1 MDDDAF
7 WSLAMLSP
15 VEYENSRTK
24 TADGGDY
31 TNNNNDDEDI
41 ADITSTSFTILPP
54 HDNTSHNPL
63 VLNLH
68 TNQNDGVLSDIASSI
83 WEAGLLLSAYLYGTD
98 EGRKLCYDACFTN
111 HASES
116 GILELGSG
124 MGLVGLTAAAAAIS
138 VYSERQTNDCCSIAR
153 VVLSDLNNNRIL
165 SQLQKNVNSNLDA
178 IAYDSNKTDSEK
190 DLLSITTE
198 ACDWMDVSTS
208 LNDDADISSNTK
220 NNFPFARFNL
230 ILGSALVYFPE
241 HASACA
247 DTLFYYLTY
256 SGESID
262 DGSGANNSAVERK
275 AIILQLVDRCGF
287 STHFLPRCRK
297 LGLTIISQDL
307 DPDLAKMV
315 QQSKKNRT
323 ISVEDYRLYFITP
336 PPTIT

>member
-15 VEYENSRTK
+15 LQYENSRTK
-24 TADGGDY
+24 TADGREC
-31 TNNNNDDEDI
+31 TNSNNDEEDI
-41 ADITSTSFTILPP
+41 ADIISTPFTILPP
-54 HDNTSHNPL
+54 HDNTSHKPL

-83 WEAGLLLSAYLYGTD
+83 WDAGLLLSAYLYGTE
-98 EGRKLCYDACFTN
+98 EGRKLCYDACFHKHTN
-111 HASES
+111 ENN

-124 MGLVGLTAAAAAIS
+124 MGIVGLAAAATLS
-138 VYSERQTNDCCSIAR
+138 VYSERQSNDCSTAR
-153 VVLSDLNNNRIL
+153 VVLTDLNNKQIL
-165 SQLQKNVNSNLDA
+165 SQLKKNVNANLDA
-178 IAYDSNKTDSEK
+178 IADVSNTVDNEK
-190 DLLSITTE
+190 NLLSITAE
-198 ACDWMDVSTS
+198 ACDWLDVSTS

-220 NNFPFARFNL
+220 NNFPCARFNL

-247 DTLFYYLTY
+247 NTLFYYLT
-256 SGESID
+256 SRESI
-262 DGSGANNSAVERK
+262 GKESGTNKDSIMERK

-287 STHFLPRCRK
+287 STHFLPHCRK
-297 LGLTIISQDL
+297 LGLTITSQNL
-307 DPDLAKMV
+307 DPELAKMV

-336 PPTIT
+336 PVS

>member
-15 VEYENSRTK
+15 LQYENSRTK
-24 TADGGDY
+24 TDGRDC
-31 TNNNNDDEDI
+31 TNSNNGEEDI
-41 ADITSTSFTILPP
+41 VVDTTTSTSFIILPP
-54 HDNTSHNPL
+54 HDYTSHKPL

-83 WEAGLLLSAYLYGTD
+83 WDAGLLLSAYLYGTD
-98 EGRKLCYDACFTN
+98 EGRKLCYDACFTT
-111 HASES
+111 HARS

-124 MGLVGLTAAAAAIS
+124 LGLVGLSAAAATLS
-138 VYSERQTNDCCSIAR
+138 VHSDLQSNICSTTR
-153 VVLSDLNNNRIL
+153 VVLTDLNNNQIL
-165 SQLQKNVNSNLDA
+165 SHLQKNVNANLDA
-178 IAYDSNKTDSEK
+178 IAYASDKTNSEK
-190 DLLSITTE
+190 NPLTITAE

-208 LNDDADISSNTK
+208 LNADADISSNTE
-220 NNFPFARFNL
+220 NNFPCASFNL

-247 DTLFYYLTY
+247 DTLFYYLTCGR
-256 SGESID
+256 SNKKSDTTNKDSIM
-262 DGSGANNSAVERK
+262 ERK

-287 STHFLPRCRK
+287 STHFLPHCRK
-297 LGLTIISQDL
+297 LGLTITSQDL
-307 DPDLAKMV
+307 DPELAKMV

-336 PPTIT
+336 PES

>member
-1 MDDDAF
+1 
-7 WSLAMLSP
+7 MLSP
-15 VEYENSRTK
+15 LQYENSRTK
-24 TADGGDY
+24 TADGRDCINFNGED
-31 TNNNNDDEDI
+31 DI
-41 ADITSTSFTILPP
+41 ADTTTSTSFIILPP
-54 HDNTSHNPL
+54 HHNTSHKPL

-83 WEAGLLLSAYLYGTD
+83 WDAGLLLSAYLYGTD
-98 EGRKLCYDACFTN
+98 EGRKLCYDACFSN

-124 MGLVGLTAAAAAIS
+124 MGIVGLSAGAAALS
-138 VYSERQTNDCCSIAR
+138 VHSERQSNDCRSIAR
-153 VVLSDLNNNRIL
+153 VVLSDLNNKQIL

-178 IAYDSNKTDSEK
+178 IAYASNKTDSEK
-190 DLLSITTE
+190 KLLSITAE

-220 NNFPFARFNL
+220 NNFPCARFNL

-247 DTLFYYLTY
+247 NTLFYYLTY
-256 SGESID
+256 GRSINKESGTKNDSIM
-262 DGSGANNSAVERK
+262 ERK

-287 STHFLPRCRK
+287 STHFLPRCRS

-307 DPDLAKMV
+307 DPELAKMV

-336 PPTIT
+336 PV